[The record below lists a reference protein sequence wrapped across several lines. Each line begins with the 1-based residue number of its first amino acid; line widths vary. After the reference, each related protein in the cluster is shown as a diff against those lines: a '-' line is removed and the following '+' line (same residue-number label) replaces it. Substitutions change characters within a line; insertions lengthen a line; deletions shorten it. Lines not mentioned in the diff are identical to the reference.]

1 MMPSNSKLLVQKAAK
16 VGMQALATAGNMVA
30 MWAISEVIGFAVT
43 SFNNF
48 IHSAENAKN
57 QLKVLTLPLHLCNQN
72 LLQIPP
78 K

>member
-1 MMPSNSKLLVQKAAK
+1 
-16 VGMQALATAGNMVA
+16 MQALATAGNMVA

-43 SFNNF
+43 SFKMQ
-48 IHSAENAKN
+48 KN